1 LSEIKPHDALQH
13 AVTARCERRRA
24 RAIPRYSRLISSG
37 CVNDICGQW
46 QPSHDS
52 VNSVALAGRKAALSK
67 VPMISIVD
75 DDRSL
80 REATKGL
87 VKSFGYGADAFA
99 SAEEFLQ
106 SDRVNDSACLIL
118 DVNMPGLSGIE
129 LQDQLIARGNHM
141 PIIFI
146 SAVQEEATRAKALR
160 AGAIGFLSKPFREE
174 WLMDRLDFA
183 LNRDKPCEHNP
194 AV

>member
-1 LSEIKPHDALQH
+1 MWQRSEGTLP
-13 AVTARCERRRA
+13 
-24 RAIPRYSRLISSG
+24 
-37 CVNDICGQW
+37 
-46 QPSHDS
+46 
-52 VNSVALAGRKAALSK
+52 LSK

-87 VKSFGYGADAFA
+87 VRSFGYGADAFA

-106 SDRVNDSACLIL
+106 SDRVNDTSCLIL

-129 LQDQLIARGNHM
+129 LQRQLIEQGNRM

-146 SAVQEEATRAKALR
+146 TAIPEETTRAKALD
-160 AGAIGFLSKPFREE
+160 AGAVGFLSKPFREE
-174 WLMDRLDFA
+174 WLIDRLDVA
-183 LNRDKPCEHNP
+183 LNRKPQCER
-194 AV
+194 

>member
-1 LSEIKPHDALQH
+1 
-13 AVTARCERRRA
+13 
-24 RAIPRYSRLISSG
+24 
-37 CVNDICGQW
+37 
-46 QPSHDS
+46 
-52 VNSVALAGRKAALSK
+52 LSK

-87 VKSFGYGADAFA
+87 VRSFGYGADAFA

-106 SDRVNDSACLIL
+106 SDRVNDSSCLIL

-129 LQDQLIARGNHM
+129 LQSQLIARGNRM

-146 SAVQEEATRAKALR
+146 TAVPEETTRAKAIE

-174 WLMDRLDFA
+174 WLINHLDTA
-183 LNRDKPCEHNP
+183 LNRDRAECER
-194 AV
+194 

>member
-1 LSEIKPHDALQH
+1 M
-13 AVTARCERRRA
+13 
-24 RAIPRYSRLISSG
+24 
-37 CVNDICGQW
+37 W
-46 QPSHDS
+46 QRPEGT
-52 VNSVALAGRKAALSK
+52 LPLSK

-80 REATKGL
+80 REATRGL
-87 VKSFGYGADAFA
+87 VRSFGYGADTFA

-106 SDRVNDSACLIL
+106 SDRVNDTSCLIL

-129 LQDQLIARGNHM
+129 LQRQLIEQGNRM

-146 SAVQEEATRAKALR
+146 TAIPEETTRAKALD

-174 WLMDRLDFA
+174 WLIDRLDVA
-183 LNRDKPCEHNP
+183 LNRKPQCER
-194 AV
+194 

>member
-1 LSEIKPHDALQH
+1 
-13 AVTARCERRRA
+13 
-24 RAIPRYSRLISSG
+24 
-37 CVNDICGQW
+37 
-46 QPSHDS
+46 
-52 VNSVALAGRKAALSK
+52 
-67 VPMISIVD
+67 MISIVD

-87 VKSFGYGADAFA
+87 VKSFGYVVDTFA

-129 LQDQLIARGNHM
+129 LQDQLIACGNHM

-146 SAVQEEATRAKALR
+146 SAIQEEATRAKALK

-174 WLMDRLDFA
+174 WLMDRLDVA
-183 LNRDKPCEHNP
+183 LNRDKPCERNP
-194 AV
+194 AI

>member
-1 LSEIKPHDALQH
+1 MNPSEM
-13 AVTARCERRRA
+13 R
-24 RAIPRYSRLISSG
+24 
-37 CVNDICGQW
+37 
-46 QPSHDS
+46 
-52 VNSVALAGRKAALSK
+52 NSAEGIAALSK

-87 VKSFGYGADAFA
+87 VRSFGYGADAFA

-106 SDRVNDSACLIL
+106 SDRVNDTSCLIL

-129 LQDQLIARGNHM
+129 LQNHLIAQGNRM

-146 SAVQEEATRAKALR
+146 TAVLEEATRAKALK
-160 AGAIGFLSKPFREE
+160 AGAVGFLSKPFREE
-174 WLMDRLDFA
+174 WLINHLDTA
-183 LNRDKPCEHNP
+183 LNRKKAHCER
-194 AV
+194 

>member
-1 LSEIKPHDALQH
+1 
-13 AVTARCERRRA
+13 
-24 RAIPRYSRLISSG
+24 
-37 CVNDICGQW
+37 
-46 QPSHDS
+46 
-52 VNSVALAGRKAALSK
+52 
-67 VPMISIVD
+67 MISIVD

-87 VKSFGYGADAFA
+87 VKSFGYVVDTFA

-146 SAVQEEATRAKALR
+146 SAIQSEATRAKALK

-174 WLMDRLDFA
+174 WLMDRLDVA
-183 LNRDKPCEHNP
+183 LNRDRPCEHNQ
-194 AV
+194 AL

>member
-1 LSEIKPHDALQH
+1 MH
-13 AVTARCERRRA
+13 
-24 RAIPRYSRLISSG
+24 
-37 CVNDICGQW
+37 DICGQW
-46 QPSHDS
+46 RASHDS
-52 VNSVALAGRKAALSK
+52 VNYAAIAGRNAALPN

-87 VKSFGYGADAFA
+87 VRSFGYGADAFA

-106 SDRVNDSACLIL
+106 SGRVNDTSCLIL

-129 LQDQLIARGNHM
+129 LQNHLIAQGNPM

-146 SAVQEEATRAKALR
+146 TAVLEEATRAKALK
-160 AGAIGFLSKPFREE
+160 AGAVGFLSKPFREE
-174 WLMDRLDFA
+174 WLINHLDVA
-183 LNRDKPCEHNP
+183 LNRKKAHCER
-194 AV
+194 

>member
-1 LSEIKPHDALQH
+1 M
-13 AVTARCERRRA
+13 
-24 RAIPRYSRLISSG
+24 IPSI
-37 CVNDICGQW
+37 CVI
-46 QPSHDS
+46 
-52 VNSVALAGRKAALSK
+52 GRKEAALPK

-87 VKSFGYGADAFA
+87 VRSFGYGADTFA

-106 SDRVNDSACLIL
+106 SERVNDTSCLIL

-129 LQDQLIARGNHM
+129 LQNQLIARGNRM

-146 SAVQEEATRAKALR
+146 TAVLEESTRAKALK
-160 AGAIGFLSKPFREE
+160 AGAVGFLSKPFREE
-174 WLMDRLDFA
+174 WLIDRLDVA
-183 LNRDKPCEHNP
+183 LNREKVHCER
-194 AV
+194 

>member
-1 LSEIKPHDALQH
+1 MIPSLSD
-13 AVTARCERRRA
+13 T
-24 RAIPRYSRLISSG
+24 
-37 CVNDICGQW
+37 
-46 QPSHDS
+46 
-52 VNSVALAGRKAALSK
+52 GRKETALSK

-87 VKSFGYGADAFA
+87 VRSFGYGADTFA

-106 SDRVNDSACLIL
+106 SDRLNDTSCLIL

-146 SAVQEEATRAKALR
+146 TAVLEESTRAKALK
-160 AGAIGFLSKPFREE
+160 AGAVGFLSKPFREE
-174 WLMDRLDFA
+174 WLIDRLDVA
-183 LNRDKPCEHNP
+183 LNRERPNCQR
-194 AV
+194 

>member
-1 LSEIKPHDALQH
+1 VDSGVDVMNPPI
-13 AVTARCERRRA
+13 V
-24 RAIPRYSRLISSG
+24 RLPG
-37 CVNDICGQW
+37 GN
-46 QPSHDS
+46 
-52 VNSVALAGRKAALSK
+52 AALSK

-87 VKSFGYGADAFA
+87 VRSFGYGADAFA

-106 SDRVNDSACLIL
+106 SDRVNDSSCLIL

-129 LQDQLIARGNHM
+129 LQSQLIARGNRM

-146 SAVQEEATRAKALR
+146 TAVPEETTRAKAIE

-174 WLMDRLDFA
+174 WLINHLDLA
-183 LNRDKPCEHNP
+183 LNRDRAECER
-194 AV
+194 

>member
-1 LSEIKPHDALQH
+1 
-13 AVTARCERRRA
+13 
-24 RAIPRYSRLISSG
+24 
-37 CVNDICGQW
+37 
-46 QPSHDS
+46 
-52 VNSVALAGRKAALSK
+52 
-67 VPMISIVD
+67 MISIVD

-87 VKSFGYGADAFA
+87 VRSFGYGADAFA

-106 SDRVNDSACLIL
+106 SDRLNDTSCLIL

-129 LQDQLIARGNHM
+129 LQRQLIARGNRM

-146 SAVQEEATRAKALR
+146 TAVPEESTRDKALK

-174 WLMDRLDFA
+174 WLIDHLDVA
-183 LNRDKPCEHNP
+183 LKRDKAECER
-194 AV
+194 

>member
-1 LSEIKPHDALQH
+1 
-13 AVTARCERRRA
+13 
-24 RAIPRYSRLISSG
+24 
-37 CVNDICGQW
+37 
-46 QPSHDS
+46 
-52 VNSVALAGRKAALSK
+52 
-67 VPMISIVD
+67 MISIVD

-87 VKSFGYGADAFA
+87 VRSFGYGADAFA

-106 SDRVNDSACLIL
+106 SDRVNDSSCLIL

-129 LQDQLIARGNHM
+129 LQSQLIARGNRM

-146 SAVQEEATRAKALR
+146 TAVPEETTRAKAIE

-174 WLMDRLDFA
+174 WLINHLDVA
-183 LNRDKPCEHNP
+183 LNRGRVECER
-194 AV
+194 

>member
-1 LSEIKPHDALQH
+1 M
-13 AVTARCERRRA
+13 
-24 RAIPRYSRLISSG
+24 IPSI
-37 CVNDICGQW
+37 CV
-46 QPSHDS
+46 
-52 VNSVALAGRKAALSK
+52 VGRKEAALPK

-87 VKSFGYGADAFA
+87 VRSFGYGADTFA

-106 SDRVNDSACLIL
+106 SERVNDTSCLIL

-129 LQDQLIARGNHM
+129 LQNQLIARGNRM

-146 SAVQEEATRAKALR
+146 TAVLEESTRAKALK
-160 AGAIGFLSKPFREE
+160 AGAVGFLSKPFREE
-174 WLMDRLDFA
+174 WLIDRLDVA
-183 LNRDKPCEHNP
+183 LNREKVHCER
-194 AV
+194 